1 MQSKILNEFIS
12 AVADKTNSVSELIEK
27 VESLLNNLDKYLIF
41 VQKEDELGKI
51 MKQIDIKITANSP
64 EFLIIFTCKSAMCLG
79 FKVKEILEKD
89 PLDYD
94 LEIKEDKTRLLLF
107 LFKREQDL
115 LLQV

>member
-1 MQSKILNEFIS
+1 MILGKLKRLGFLFLIGVLFI
-12 AVADKTNSVSELIEK
+12 N
-27 VESLLNNLDKYLIF
+27 F
-41 VQKEDELGKI
+41 VQAGDI
-51 MKQIDIKITANSP
+51 CTIKITANSP